1 MIIDWTFGLLFRPD
15 IVKVGLDTET
25 ASLLRE
31 VAIRDLGSRLPD
43 KSGTPA
49 EPAP

>member
-1 MIIDWTFGLLFRPD
+1 MMIDWTFGLLFRPD

-31 VAIRDLGSRLPD
+31 LGSARRGRSD
-43 KSGTPA
+43 
-49 EPAP
+49 